1 MPNIFGL
8 ILTCVIVVIVFSLLL
23 FLIKRYKKCPSD
35 KVMVIYGKVGSNK
48 DGSTRSAKCIHG
60 GAAFIWPVIQSYEFL
75 DLTPM
80 SISVDLENA
89 LSRQNIRINVP
100 SRFTVGVSTEP
111 GVMQNAAERLLGL
124 KLQEIQEL
132 AKDIIF
138 GQLRLVIATMDI
150 EEINTDRDKFLEA
163 VSRNVEGEL
172 KKIGL
177 RLINVNV
184 TDISDESGYI
194 DALGKEAAAKAIND
208 AKKNVAEKDRDGSI
222 GEAQARR
229 DQRIQVAQA
238 DASAIQGEN
247 SSKVEVA
254 MSNAQRREKEA
265 EATRIATAAEK
276 IAAAQA
282 LEEAYAAEQ
291 KAEAARAQREKATQE
306 ADVIVKTEI
315 DKRRRELEAEA
326 EKDRDGSI
334 GEAQARRD
342 QRIQVAQAD
351 ASAIQGENS
360 SKVEVAMS
368 NAQRR
373 EKEAEATRIAT
384 AAEKIAA
391 AQALEEAYAA
401 EQKAEAARAQ
411 REKATQEADVI
422 VKTEIDKRRRELE
435 AEAEAEQIRRRA
447 KGEADAILAKMQA
460 EAQGA
465 QEILVKQADGLRQ
478 IVAAAGGDADHAV
491 RLMLADK
498 MEELM
503 RIQVD
508 AVKGIKID
516 KVTVWDGGEQK
527 DGKTATAG
535 FVSGLMKSI
544 PPMNEMF
551 DMAGME
557 LPRFLGKNKEEPAA
571 PPAPAEESGAPAEE
585 S

>member
-1 MPNIFGL
+1 MFDSIFGM
-8 ILTCVIVVIVFSLLL
+8 ILVCVIVLIVFSLLV
-23 FLIKRYKKCPSD
+23 FIIKRYKKCPSD
-35 KVMVIYGKVGSNK
+35 RVMVIYGKVGSNK
-48 DGSTRSAKCIHG
+48 DGTTRSAKCIHG
-60 GAAFIWPVIQSYEFL
+60 GAAFIWPVIQAYEFL

-208 AKKNVAEKDRDGSI
+208 AKKNVAERDRDGSI
-222 GEAQARR
+222 GEANARK
-229 DQRIQVAQA
+229 DQRVQVAQA
-238 DASAIQGEN
+238 DATAIQGEN
-247 SSKVEVA
+247 AAKVEVA

-291 KAEAARAQREKATQE
+291 KAEEARAQREKATQE
-306 ADVIVKTEI
+306 ADVIVRTEI
-315 DKRRRELEAEA
+315 DKRR
-326 EKDRDGSI
+326 
-334 GEAQARRD
+334 
-342 QRIQVAQAD
+342 
-351 ASAIQGENS
+351 
-360 SKVEVAMS
+360 M
-368 NAQRR
+368 
-373 EKEAEATRIAT
+373 
-384 AAEKIAA
+384 
-391 AQALEEAYAA
+391 
-401 EQKAEAARAQ
+401 
-411 REKATQEADVI
+411 
-422 VKTEIDKRRRELE
+422 ELE
-435 AEAEAEQIRRRA
+435 AEAEAEQIRRKAR
-447 KGEADAILAKMQA
+447 GEADAILAKMQA

-465 QEILVKQADGLRQ
+465 QEILLKQADGLRQ
-478 IVAAAGGDADHAV
+478 IVSAAGGDADSAV

-508 AVKGIKID
+508 AVKNIKID
-516 KVTVWDGGEQK
+516 KVTVWDGGEGR

-551 DMAGME
+551 DMAGMQ
-557 LPRFLGKNKEEPAA
+557 LPQFLGTKKADEAA
-571 PPAPAEESGAPAEE
+571 PAQPEAPKAPEAPRAAEEAAEQ
-585 S
+585 

>member
-1 MPNIFGL
+1 
-8 ILTCVIVVIVFSLLL
+8 
-23 FLIKRYKKCPSD
+23 
-35 KVMVIYGKVGSNK
+35 MVIYGKVGSNK

-315 DKRRRELEAEA
+315 DKRRRE
-326 EKDRDGSI
+326 R
-334 GEAQARRD
+334 
-342 QRIQVAQAD
+342 
-351 ASAIQGENS
+351 
-360 SKVEVAMS
+360 
-368 NAQRR
+368 
-373 EKEAEATRIAT
+373 
-384 AAEKIAA
+384 
-391 AQALEEAYAA
+391 
-401 EQKAEAARAQ
+401 
-411 REKATQEADVI
+411 
-422 VKTEIDKRRRELE
+422 E

-465 QEILVKQADGLRQ
+465 QGRRQ
-478 IVAAAGGDADHAV
+478 SVAAAGGDADHAG

-571 PPAPAEESGAPAEE
+571 PPAPAAEPGAPAEE